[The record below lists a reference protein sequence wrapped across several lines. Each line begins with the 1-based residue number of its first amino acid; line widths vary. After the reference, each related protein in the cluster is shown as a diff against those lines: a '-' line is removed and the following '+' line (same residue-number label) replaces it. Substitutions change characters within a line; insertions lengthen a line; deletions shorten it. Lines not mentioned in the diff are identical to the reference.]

1 MISAHY
7 YYYHTHY
14 VINRGT
20 TGERPGNEKLYILI
34 FYPTDISYEA
44 LFIYLYPYLRTKVY
58 TKVINLA
65 GKDRGKTNVIISYLR
80 GDKLSSYMVRST
92 TYVIPH
98 RGITGEFP
106 RSFPDLF
113 LTRYLI
119 LDASNERTN
128 ERRYP

>member
-44 LFIYLYPYLRTKVY
+44 CF
-58 TKVINLA
+58 VINLA
-65 GKDRGKTNVIISYLR
+65 GKDPGKTNVIKVR
-80 GDKLSSYMVRST
+80 GDNKL
-92 TYVIPH
+92 
-98 RGITGEFP
+98 
-106 RSFPDLF
+106 
-113 LTRYLI
+113 
-119 LDASNERTN
+119 
-128 ERRYP
+128 